1 MWWMMLVAQTAL
13 NFAAGWGAFEM
24 DADQNG
30 LADGW
35 RFLPGKNL
43 PTSGVQVERR
53 LDSRTVYRGG
63 ASQAFRITRRGAG
76 PATQFFVLSPRIY
89 PLSTAYPRPGDSLTV
104 EFFVQ
109 DSGRVGLAYAVYLV
123 IRRAGRDTS
132 VTLYE
137 SPHFPQKGWQ
147 KVRKSV
153 LLPASFRA
161 LEIALH
167 VRTGEGP
174 VKGDLWLDH
183 LSITA
188 GKNLPPPTLRPF
200 RLARFMPSSF
210 TTDWIHDLVTFDLFV
225 VQDPLTAARIKD
237 VNPSLPVYLYAT
249 PWFSVVDR
257 EQGPVNTLGEHGD
270 YFPFDWANQKRPE
283 CFLTTAAGQRQVRE
297 HQGLVQYAMNLE
309 DPVCRDRVVLNLARF
324 MEEAF
329 RRNTAW
335 AVDGILGD
343 GLGWYATEAPR
354 GIPTLKKILQELQ
367 NRRRIP
373 MIGALDA
380 TLLSR
385 PGLED
390 LIRKLHMPVFQNFV
404 QKNGVIP
411 APRVLETELKLAA
424 ALPVVV
430 QTTWPEN
437 PDLARYVVDAL
448 YLVVHPD
455 LYVSFSGWDERP
467 AEYDL
472 LEALKR
478 DYGEPRGT
486 FKVYRRKK
494 DEGALLFREFSRG
507 VLLFNTSGV
516 HPFTYRL
523 KKPMVHPEQG
533 TLPPKTEVT
542 VPPHTSLFLRY
553 AE

>member
-24 DADQNG
+24 DADRNG

-43 PTSGVQVERR
+43 PASGVQVEKR
-53 LDSRTVYRGG
+53 LDSRMVYRGG
-63 ASQAFRITRRGAG
+63 ASQAFRIVRRGAG
-76 PATQFFVLSPRIY
+76 PTTQFFVLSPGIY
-89 PLSTAYPRPGDSLTV
+89 PLSAAYPQPGDSLTV

-123 IRRAGRDTS
+123 IRRTGRDTS
-132 VTLYE
+132 ITLFE

-147 KVRKSV
+147 KVQKRIM
-153 LLPASFRA
+153 LPSSFQA
-161 LEIALH
+161 LEVALH

-200 RLARFMPSSF
+200 RFVRFMPPSF
-210 TTDWIHDLVTFDLFV
+210 TTDWIRDLVTFDLFV
-225 VQDPLTAARIKD
+225 VQDPLTAARVKD

-257 EQGPVNTLGEHGD
+257 EKGPVNVLGEHGD

-297 HQGLVQYAMNLE
+297 IPGLEQYAMNLE
-309 DPVCRDRVVLNLARF
+309 DPVCRDRVILNLVRF
-324 MEEAF
+324 VEEAF

-335 AVDGILGD
+335 TVDGILGD
-343 GLGWYATEAPR
+343 GLGWYATETSR
-354 GIPTLKKILQELQ
+354 GVATLKKVLQELQ
-367 NRRRIP
+367 DRRKIP
-373 MIGALDA
+373 VIGALDA
-380 TLLSR
+380 ALLSR
-385 PGLED
+385 PGVED
-390 LIRKLHMPVFQNFV
+390 LVRKLHMPVLQNFV
-404 QKNGVIP
+404 HKEGVIP
-411 APRVLETELKLAA
+411 APRALEAELKLAA
-424 ALPVVV
+424 TLPAVV
-430 QTTWPEN
+430 QTTWPG
-437 PDLARYVVDAL
+437 DTGLARYVVDAL

-455 LYVSFSGWDERP
+455 LYVAFSGWDERP
-467 AEYDL
+467 AEYGL
-472 LEALKR
+472 LKALKR

-507 VLLFNTSGV
+507 ILLLNTSGV
-516 HPFTYRL
+516 HTFPYRL
-523 KKPMVHPEQG
+523 KKSMIHPVQG
-533 TLPPKTEVT
+533 TLAPKTEVS